1 MYAHQYLLT
10 SHTDKLAQYGG
21 NEIKET
27 LREDCSREIIPS
39 LSFSLVSFSF
49 FCQNCFLY
57 FVENCVISTPI
68 ILQCRS
74 VADLHLGGLGEGRAQ
89 DGGRLSIVV
98 KLPAKLPPLSSRR
111 KDPWQ
116 PPPFAACLPAV
127 CYIVCF
133 FLFVFLASQSSEQ
146 RTCLFFSFP
155 SLCDSV
161 WYDSIVYKKNPFSC
175 SFLFPFLSLSL
186 SLSLSLA
193 RSLSHSLKTNMT
205 RIRNVQFRAT
215 LRMRREH
222 AALSRVPFSPR
233 SPHRRPFRAHRDD
246 PTREPPFPS
255 R

>member
-1 MYAHQYLLT
+1 LI
-10 SHTDKLAQYGG
+10 SHTSQGNRYGASSWSLWANPQLRIDARVSMHLRLNANNTQNKNAYNVTYNVHTSVSPDLAHGQATAIWG

-111 KDPWQ
+111 EDPWQ
-116 PPPFAACLPAV
+116 PPPFAACPPAV

-146 RTCLFFSFP
+146 RTCLFFLFLP
-155 SLCDSV
+155 YVIVCGTTLYSV
-161 WYDSIVYKKNPFSC
+161 
-175 SFLFPFLSLSL
+175 
-186 SLSLSLA
+186 
-193 RSLSHSLKTNMT
+193 
-205 RIRNVQFRAT
+205 
-215 LRMRREH
+215 
-222 AALSRVPFSPR
+222 
-233 SPHRRPFRAHRDD
+233 
-246 PTREPPFPS
+246 
-255 R
+255 